1 MNALRIGVALAFFLS
16 AGSAYANNGGLPG
29 YSGKPTAIS
38 PQGESCNQC
47 HSGGTAPT
55 VVINGP
61 ATLAAGQSAEYTLV
75 VTTGLVRAGGGV
87 AGSDGVMLTPI
98 AGGGFRDSFG
108 EMVQDAPLTVNGGS
122 ATFRFTVKAPSVGTS
137 MKLWGVGLAANNS
150 ANQSGDRATHATR
163 DITITGGGVAPK
175 PDGGAGTGDGGG
187 GGVIEGAGGPAAEAG
202 AGNGSGTGNGTGGGS
217 GDGTGAGDGT
227 GDGDNA
233 ADPDGTDDG
242 TPSTYGPGRGRSIG
256 GPTAAACA
264 AAPFAI
270 DGDGFAAGA
279 GIMVLGTMM
288 MIARRRKRA

>member
-1 MNALRIGVALAFFLS
+1 MKTTRIAVALVAFLAS
-16 AGSAYANNGGLPG
+16 GTAYANNGGLPG

-75 VTTGLVRAGGGV
+75 VTTGLVRAGAGV
-87 AGSDGVMLTPI
+87 AGSDGVVLTPI

-122 ATFRFTVKAPSVGTS
+122 ATFRFTVKAPSVGTT
-137 MKLWGVGLAANNS
+137 MKLWGVGLAANN
-150 ANQSGDRATHATR
+150 ANAQNGDRATHATR
-163 DITITGGGVAPK
+163 DVTITGGGVAPGA
-175 PDGGAGTGDGGG
+175 DGGGGGGGGDGGG
-187 GGVIEGAGGPAAEAG
+187 GGVIEGAGGPAAEG
-202 AGNGSGTGNGTGGGS
+202 GTGTGTGTGGGN
-217 GDGTGAGDGT
+217 GDGTGG
-227 GDGDNA
+227 GDGDGENA
-233 ADPDGTDDG
+233 ADPDGTGDDG
-242 TPSTYGPGRGRSIG
+242 QPATYGPGRGRSIG
-256 GPTAAACA
+256 GPTGAACA

-270 DGDGFAAGA
+270 DAHGFAAGA